1 MKYIKLAFL
10 FTLCCTLPGLANVNN
25 FITEEGIALND
36 TSFPWQLVID
46 RGKILGCIY
55 DNKFFSLGAILV
67 LESLPRRCELA
78 SDRNGR
84 WELLPDAELLAWQEN
99 IKQQQAMQREATYI
113 GKDPITEEEA
123 RLIRYVRRV
132 KAQAEREN

>member
-1 MKYIKLAFL
+1 MKFIKLAFL
-10 FTLCCTLPGLANVNN
+10 FTLCSTLPSLANVNN

-36 TSFPWQLVID
+36 TSFPWPLVID

-84 WELLPDAELLAWQEN
+84 WELLPETELLAWQEN

-132 KAQAEREN
+132 KAQAEKEN

>member
-1 MKYIKLAFL
+1 MKYLILSLLIAFNI
-10 FTLCCTLPGLANVNN
+10 TLSAQANANSLV
-25 FITEEGIALND
+25 TEDGIALHD
-36 TSFPWQLVID
+36 SSFPWQLVID

-84 WELLPDAELLAWQEN
+84 WELLPETELLAWQEN
-99 IKQQQAMQREATYI
+99 VRQQQAMQREATYI
-113 GKDPITEEEA
+113 GKDPINEEEA

-132 KAQAEREN
+132 KEQAEKEK

>member
-1 MKYIKLAFL
+1 MAFA
-10 FTLCCTLPGLANVNN
+10 TASNPIA
-25 FITEEGIALND
+25 EEGIALNNS
-36 TSFPWQLVID
+36 SFPWQLVID
-46 RGKILGCIY
+46 RGKILDCIY

-84 WELLPDAELLAWQEN
+84 WELLPETELLAWQEN
-99 IKQQQAMQREATYI
+99 VKQQAMQREATYI

-132 KAQAEREN
+132 KAQAEKEN